1 MTNEKPLKMNE
12 SQGEELVERDDDAI
26 EILDT
31 DTPTVPFKFSK
42 KATTDDIVNIDADL
56 IDIIYYLLF
65 IIYYLLF
72 IIYYLLFIIYYLLFI
87 IYYLLFIIYYLLFII
102 YYLLFIIYYLLFI
115 IYYLLFII
123 YYLLFITAL
132 ASATGEKDTPRR
144 RGTKPPDSIEQ
155 GAKPPVR

>member
-56 IDIIYYLLF
+56 IDMDSFHYLNKHSLVKA
-65 IIYYLLF
+65 IVYM
-72 IIYYLLFIIYYLLFI
+72 
-87 IYYLLFIIYYLLFII
+87 
-102 YYLLFIIYYLLFI
+102 
-115 IYYLLFII
+115 
-123 YYLLFITAL
+123 
-132 ASATGEKDTPRR
+132 PR
-144 RGTKPPDSIEQ
+144 SIS
-155 GAKPPVR
+155 